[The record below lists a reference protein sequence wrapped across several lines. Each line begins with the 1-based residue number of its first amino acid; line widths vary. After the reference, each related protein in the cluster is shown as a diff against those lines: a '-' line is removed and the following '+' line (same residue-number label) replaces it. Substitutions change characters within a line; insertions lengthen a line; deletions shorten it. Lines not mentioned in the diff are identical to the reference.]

1 MLRARPRRR
10 RRRCLWSRTRADG
23 CSGLPSGKPRSSKSR
38 GLVRAPAHQPT
49 SRFCVLGIGKGA
61 VCRRQ
66 PEGKKTTFLKA
77 KHLPPG
83 RASKLARTYP
93 IRLIDR
99 KRGEDGIR
107 TIARR
112 ALACRTEC
120 PPRAYIFRS
129 HRADGGHTNANEQP
143 GGRAPF
149 LPRQC
154 VTHERVY
161 VVMHPL
167 CLPTIDNPKRNAF
180 NCTQLWSTPCI
191 FLKAPPNKLPTL
203 SSVTPQ
209 CGYVRFQLRIL
220 MMGLSP
226 IFYPAEQEGWARDP
240 WESLRARLAR
250 P

>member
-143 GGRAPF
+143 GGRAPS

-154 VTHERVY
+154 VSHERVY

-167 CLPTIDNPKRNAF
+167 CLPTIDNPKRNALIAH
-180 NCTQLWSTPCI
+180 NYG
-191 FLKAPPNKLPTL
+191 APH
-203 SSVTPQ
+203 V
-209 CGYVRFQLRIL
+209 YF
-220 MMGLSP
+220 
-226 IFYPAEQEGWARDP
+226 
-240 WESLRARLAR
+240 
-250 P
+250 

>member
-143 GGRAPF
+143 GGRAPS
-149 LPRQC
+149 LPRHNAC
-154 VTHERVY
+154 PMNGSMLSCTRY
-161 VVMHPL
+161 VFQPS
-167 CLPTIDNPKRNAF
+167 TTRN
-180 NCTQLWSTPCI
+180 
-191 FLKAPPNKLPTL
+191 
-203 SSVTPQ
+203 VTPLIAHNY
-209 CGYVRFQLRIL
+209 GAPHVYF
-220 MMGLSP
+220 
-226 IFYPAEQEGWARDP
+226 
-240 WESLRARLAR
+240 
-250 P
+250 